1 MYSLA
6 SLSLGWYSWQT
17 PRLASKQSWGAVCRN
32 SGLWPGQV
40 GPAEHRAFW
49 AFHPVGGRVWRSH
62 CYGTSRT
69 FKCGTLEH
77 ELELVDEV
85 AISLASFAKER
96 ITPFVREEGGWSR
109 LCSVF
114 PLEEDYESQV
124 WQGLVL
130 VGVGLTLATLCMV
143 SRRWCQARWVNI
155 QLLLHLV
162 NQSTCL
168 YLLDWCDPQ
177 IIAVFPGCIF

>member
-1 MYSLA
+1 MSGPVVSFWWLTSLDVLTRMYSLA

-17 PRLASKQSWGAVCRN
+17 PRLVSKQSWGAVCRN

-77 ELELVDEV
+77 ELELCSWEIGRSRCFWPIFTWLMWPPNNSRASRVFILNSTYVGREFLFV
-85 AISLASFAKER
+85 YIIILSLNDLF
-96 ITPFVREEGGWSR
+96 
-109 LCSVF
+109 L
-114 PLEEDYESQV
+114 
-124 WQGLVL
+124 
-130 VGVGLTLATLCMV
+130 
-143 SRRWCQARWVNI
+143 
-155 QLLLHLV
+155 
-162 NQSTCL
+162 
-168 YLLDWCDPQ
+168 
-177 IIAVFPGCIF
+177 IFRF